1 MRLAWPLIGRSGEMA
16 SIEAALSASS
26 GSGVL
31 VCGPTGVGKSRL
43 VREALA
49 RAADRGWQ
57 TRWTAGTS
65 SAQAIPLGA
74 FTAWAPSGVGD
85 TVALLRGVLDALTAP
100 SPPAPVVI
108 GIDDIDL
115 FDDLSTFVVHQIV
128 QQRLAKVVI
137 TVRAGDAIPT
147 AVQEVLK
154 AGDFDRLELAPM
166 SAQDTAA
173 LVAAA
178 LDGRVDAV
186 TARQL
191 WELTRGNVF
200 YLQHIVE
207 QSVADGGLVLE
218 NGCWRWSGDPAVP
231 PGLADLIESRI
242 GALPEQ
248 VGDVVDVLSVG
259 EPLDLPVLARIT
271 DMAAIEE
278 AECRGLVTLEPAGG
292 AVEARVAHPLYGQ
305 VRRRRAPQS
314 RLRRLRGLV
323 AAELAAVPE
332 CDDVRV
338 VVRRATLELDSDR
351 AADTGL
357 LIRAA
362 HGAVWLGDLPL
373 ADRIAAAAER
383 AGTGPEPKLVR
394 GHALSWLGH
403 GGDADAVLAG
413 IETAGLPDRDRAR
426 LAFLRASNML
436 WALADPVRA
445 KQIIDAASDVTAPEA
460 RTYVDGFLTVYWF
473 AMDRPAEALLTAE
486 HLALRDIPVVGAELA
501 WALTHIAA
509 DAGHTSDAVAV
520 AEAGYEVAARSLD
533 APHMIFNIADA
544 HVSALLYAGQVSEA
558 RDVADRMRRQAA
570 SLPGVAPLLGAAVAG
585 RAALGAGDLETA
597 CRLLEQAVEGLSG
610 PHPIG
615 WGYRYRIPYATALA
629 IRGLTDDALAVLA
642 PLAENRREFRLLD
655 YERSLAEAWISAG
668 QGAVSEAICALQ
680 ATAVRC
686 REAGRFAE
694 EVMVLQ
700 IATQFGDRTAAQR
713 LGELASVVEG
723 PRVGL
728 ATRFASAAHA
738 DDAAELAVLAD
749 EFEQMGDRVGAVD
762 AAAHAARAYR
772 RHDRKGSALAY
783 SARADAL
790 ADACGGVRTVALR
803 QSSEKVPLTE
813 REIEIAMLIGEGLS
827 NRAVADRLTL
837 SPRTVE
843 SHIYRAMAKT
853 GTTSREEL
861 AALFPRR
868 KRPPTARRGR

>member
-1 MRLAWPLIGRSGEMA
+1 MA
-16 SIEAALSASS
+16 SLEAALSAPG

-31 VCGPTGVGKSRL
+31 VCGPTGMGKSRL

-49 RAADRGWQ
+49 AAGGRGWQ
-57 TRWTAGTS
+57 TRWTVGTS

-115 FDDLSTFVVHQIV
+115 FDDLSTFVVHQVV

-147 AVQEVLK
+147 AIQEILK

-166 SAQDTAA
+166 NAEDTAA
-173 LVAAA
+173 LVARA
-178 LDGRVDAV
+178 LGGRVDAV

-207 QSVADGGLVLE
+207 QSVDDGGLVLE
-218 NGCWRWSGDPAVP
+218 GGCWRWSGDPAVP

-271 DMAAIEE
+271 DMAAVEE
-278 AECRGLVTLEPAGG
+278 AESRGLVTLEPAGG
-292 AVEARVAHPLYGQ
+292 TIEVRVAHPLYGQ
-305 VRRRRAPQS
+305 VRRRRAPRS

-323 AAELAAVPE
+323 AAELAAAPE
-332 CDDVRV
+332 RDDVRV

-351 AADTGL
+351 RADPEL
-357 LIRAA
+357 LVRAA
-362 HGAVWLGDLPL
+362 RGAVWLGDLQL

-383 AGTGPEPKLVR
+383 AGAGLEPELVR

-403 GGDADAVLAG
+403 GEEADTVLAG
-413 IETAGLPDRDRAR
+413 VDTVGLSDRDRAR

-436 WALADPVRA
+436 WDLADPARA
-445 KQIIDAASDVTAPEA
+445 KEIIDGASGVTAPEA
-460 RTYVDGFLTVYWF
+460 RTYIDAFLTVYWF

-486 HLALRDIPVVGAELA
+486 NLALHDIPVVGAELA

-509 DAGHTSDAVAV
+509 DAGHTADAVAV
-520 AEAGYEVAARSLD
+520 AEAGYQVAARSLD

-544 HVSALLYAGQVSEA
+544 HVSALLFAGRVSEA
-558 RDVADRMRRQAA
+558 RDVADRMQRQAS

-585 RAALGAGDLETA
+585 RAALGAGDLLNA
-597 CRLLEQAVEGLSG
+597 CRLLEQAVEGLTG
-610 PHPIG
+610 PHPLG

-629 IRGLTDDALAVLA
+629 IRGLTDEAVTALA
-642 PLAENRREFRLLD
+642 PLADVRRGFRSLD
-655 YERSLAEAWISAG
+655 FERSLAQAWISAG
-668 QGAVSEAICALQ
+668 QGAVREAVCSLQ
-680 ATAVRC
+680 AVAARS

-700 IATQFGDRTAAQR
+700 IATQFGDRSAGPR
-713 LGELASVVEG
+713 LAELASLVEG
-723 PRVGL
+723 PRVEL
-728 ATRFASAAHA
+728 AGRLASAVH
-738 DDAAELAVLAD
+738 DDDGARLAALAD
-749 EFEQMGDRVGAVD
+749 EFERMGDRVGAVD

-772 RHDRKGSALAY
+772 RHDRKGSALGC

-790 ADACGGVRTVALR
+790 ADACGGLCTPALR
-803 QSSEKVPLTE
+803 QSTENVPLTE
-813 REIEIAMLIGEGLS
+813 RETEIAMLIGEGLS
-827 NRAVADRLTL
+827 NRGVAERLTL

-868 KRPPTARRGR
+868 KKSM

>member
-49 RAADRGWQ
+49 SAAARGWQ

-100 SPPAPVVI
+100 SEPAPVVI

-128 QQRLAKVVI
+128 QQRLAKVAI
-137 TVRAGDAIPT
+137 TVRAGDTIPT

-154 AGDFDRLELAPM
+154 AGEFDRLEPAPM
-166 SAQDTAA
+166 SAEDTAA

-178 LDGRVDAV
+178 LDGHVEAV

-200 YLQHIVE
+200 YLQHLVE
-207 QSVADGGLVLE
+207 QSVADGALIHKG
-218 NGCWRWSGDPAVP
+218 GCWRWSGDPAVP
-231 PGLADLIESRI
+231 LGLADLIESRI
-242 GALPEQ
+242 GDLPEQ

-278 AECRGLVTLEPAGG
+278 AESRGLVTLEPAGG
-292 AVEARVAHPLYGQ
+292 AIEARVAHPLYGQ
-305 VRRRRAPQS
+305 VRRHRAPRS

-323 AAELAAVPE
+323 AAELAAIPE
-332 CDDVRV
+332 CDDVRM
-338 VVRRATLELDSDR
+338 VVRRATLELDSDCAPDPR
-351 AADTGL
+351 L
-357 LIRAA
+357 LVRAA
-362 HGAVWLGDLPL
+362 HGAVWLGDLQL

-383 AGTGPEPKLVR
+383 AGAELEPKLVR
-394 GHALSWLGH
+394 GHALSWLGR
-403 GGDADAVLAG
+403 GEEAEAVLAG
-413 IETAGLPDRDRAR
+413 IDTAGLPDRDRAR

-436 WALADPVRA
+436 WDLADPAQA
-445 KQIIDAASDVTAPEA
+445 KEIIDDASHVTAPEA
-460 RTYVDGFLTVYWF
+460 RTYIDAFLTVYWF
-473 AMDRPAEALLTAE
+473 AMDRPAEALLTAGN
-486 HLALRDIPVVGAELA
+486 LALRDIPVVGAELA
-501 WALTHIAA
+501 WALAHIAA
-509 DAGHTSDAVAV
+509 DAGHISDAVAV
-520 AEAGYEVAARSLD
+520 AETGYAVAAHSLD

-544 HVSALLYAGQVSEA
+544 HVSALLFAGRVDEA

-585 RAALGAGDLETA
+585 RAALGAGDLGTA
-597 CRLLEQAVEGLSG
+597 CLLLGQAVEGLSG
-610 PHPIG
+610 PHPVG
-615 WGYRYRIPYATALA
+615 WGYRYRMPYATALA
-629 IRGLTDDALAVLA
+629 IRGLTDDAVAALA
-642 PLAENRREFRLLD
+642 PLADTQRGFRSLD
-655 YERSLAEAWISAG
+655 FERSLAEAWISAA
-668 QGAVSEAICALQ
+668 QGAVSEAVCSLQ
-680 ATAVRC
+680 ATAARC
-686 REAGRFAE
+686 RKAGRYAE

-713 LGELASVVEG
+713 LGELVSVVEG
-723 PRVGL
+723 PRVAL
-728 ATRFASAAHA
+728 ASRFASAIHA
-738 DDAAELAVLAD
+738 DDAAQLATLAD
-749 EFEQMGDRVGAVD
+749 EFERMGDRVGAVD
-762 AAAHAARAYR
+762 AAAHAARVYR

-790 ADACGGVRTVALR
+790 ADACGGIRTVALR
-803 QSSEKVPLTE
+803 QSAEKVPLTE
-813 REIEIAMLIGEGLS
+813 RETEIAMLVGEGLS
-827 NRAVADRLTL
+827 NRAVAERLTL

-853 GTTSREEL
+853 GAASREEL
-861 AALFPRR
+861 AALFKWR
-868 KRPPTARRGR
+868 KRG

>member
-1 MRLAWPLIGRSGEMA
+1 MA
-16 SIEAALSASS
+16 SIETALSAS
-26 GSGVL
+26 GASGVL

-49 RAADRGWQ
+49 GAAGHGWQ

-115 FDDLSTFVVHQIV
+115 FDDLSVFVVHQVV
-128 QQRLAKVVI
+128 QQRLAKVLI

-147 AVQEVLK
+147 AIQEIFK
-154 AGDFDRLELAPM
+154 AGDFDRLDLAPM
-166 SAQDTAA
+166 SAEDTAA
-173 LVAAA
+173 VVARA
-178 LDGRVDAV
+178 LDGRVDPV

-218 NGCWRWSGDPAVP
+218 GGCWRWSGGPAVP
-231 PGLADLIESRI
+231 PGLSDLIESRI

-259 EPLDLPVLARIT
+259 EPLDLSVLARIT
-271 DMAAIEE
+271 DMAAVEE
-278 AECRGLVTLEPAGG
+278 AESRGLVTLEPAGG
-292 AVEARVAHPLYGQ
+292 AIEVRVAHPLYGQ
-305 VRRRRAPQS
+305 VRQRRAPRS

-323 AAELAAVPE
+323 AAELAALTDS
-332 CDDVRV
+332 DDVRM

-351 AADTGL
+351 QADPGL

-362 HGAVWLGDLPL
+362 HGAVWLGDLQL

-383 AGTGPEPKLVR
+383 AGAGLEPKLVR

-403 GGDADAVLAG
+403 GEDADAVLAG
-413 IETAGLPDRDRAR
+413 VDTAGLSDRDRAR

-436 WALADPVRA
+436 WDLADPARA
-445 KQIIDAASDVTAPEA
+445 KEIVDGVGPVAAPDARIYIDA
-460 RTYVDGFLTVYWF
+460 FLTVYWF
-473 AMDRPAEALLTAE
+473 AMDRPAEALRTAE
-486 HLALRDIPVVGAELA
+486 NLALRDIPVVGAELA
-501 WALTHIAA
+501 WALAHIAA
-509 DAGHTSDAVAV
+509 DAGRASDAVAV
-520 AEAGYEVAARSLD
+520 AETGYEVAARSLD

-544 HVSALLYAGQVSEA
+544 HVSALLFAGRVSEA
-558 RDVADRMRRQAA
+558 RDVADRMQRQAA

-585 RAALGAGDLETA
+585 RAALGAGDLLNA

-610 PHPIG
+610 PHPLG

-629 IRGLTDDALAVLA
+629 IRGLTAEAVDALA
-642 PLAENRREFRLLD
+642 PLADVQRGFRSLE
-655 YERSLAEAWISAG
+655 YERSIARAWISAG
-668 QGAVSEAICALQ
+668 QGAVSEALSCLQ
-680 ATAVRC
+680 ATAVSC

-700 IATQFGDRTAAQR
+700 TATQFGDRTAGPR
-713 LGELASVVEG
+713 LAELASVVEG

-728 ATRFASAAHA
+728 AGRLAAAVHT
-738 DDAAELAVLAD
+738 DDAAQLASLAD
-749 EFEQMGDRVGAVD
+749 EFERTGDRVGAID

-772 RHDRKGSALAY
+772 RRDRKGSALVC
-783 SARADAL
+783 STRAHAL

-803 QSSEKVPLTE
+803 QGSENVPLTE
-813 REIEIAMLIGEGLS
+813 RETEIAMLVGEDLS
-827 NRAVADRLTL
+827 NRGIAERLTL

-868 KRPPTARRGR
+868 DGGPAPRRRA

>member
-1 MRLAWPLIGRSGEMA
+1 MA
-16 SIEAALSASS
+16 SIEAALSASG

-49 RAADRGWQ
+49 GAARRGWQ

-115 FDDLSTFVVHQIV
+115 FDDLSVFVVHQVV
-128 QQRLAKVVI
+128 QQRLAKVLV

-147 AVQEVLK
+147 AIQEIFK
-154 AGDFDRLELAPM
+154 AGEFDRLELAPM
-166 SAQDTAA
+166 SPEDTAA
-173 LVAAA
+173 VVARA
-178 LDGRVDAV
+178 LGGRVDAV

-218 NGCWRWSGDPAVP
+218 GGCWRWSGGPAVP

-242 GALPEQ
+242 GELPEQ

-259 EPLDLPVLARIT
+259 EPLDLSVLSRVA
-271 DMAAIEE
+271 DMAAVEE
-278 AECRGLVTLEPAGG
+278 AESRGLVTLEPAGG
-292 AVEARVAHPLYGQ
+292 AIEVRVAHPLYGQ
-305 VRRRRAPQS
+305 VRQRRAPRS

-323 AAELAAVPE
+323 AAELAALPE
-332 CDDVRV
+332 CDDVRI

-351 AADTGL
+351 PADPGL
-357 LIRAA
+357 LVRAA
-362 HGAVWLGDLPL
+362 HGAVWLGDLQL
-373 ADRIAAAAER
+373 ADRIAIAAEH
-383 AGTGPEPKLVR
+383 AGAGLEPKLVR

-403 GGDADAVLAG
+403 GEVADAVLAG
-413 IETAGLPDRDRAR
+413 VDTAGLADRDRAR

-436 WALADPVRA
+436 WDLADPARA
-445 KQIIDAASDVTAPEA
+445 KEIIDGVGPVATPDA
-460 RTYVDGFLTVYWF
+460 RTYVDAFLTVYWF
-473 AMDRPAEALLTAE
+473 AMDRPAEALRTGE
-486 HLALRDIPVVGAELA
+486 NLALRDIPVVGAELA

-520 AEAGYEVAARSLD
+520 AETGYEVAARSLD

-544 HVSALLYAGQVSEA
+544 HVSALLFAGRVSEA
-558 RDVADRMRRQAA
+558 RDVADRMQRQAA

-585 RAALGAGDLETA
+585 RAALGAGDLLNA
-597 CRLLEQAVEGLSG
+597 CRLLGQAVEGLTG
-610 PHPIG
+610 PHPLG

-629 IRGLTDDALAVLA
+629 IRGLTDEAVAALA
-642 PLAENRREFRLLD
+642 PLADIRRGFRSLD
-655 YERSLAEAWISAG
+655 CERSLAQAWISAG
-668 QGAVSEAICALQ
+668 QGVVSEALSSLQ
-680 ATAVRC
+680 ATAARC
-686 REAGRFAE
+686 RDAGRFAE

-700 IATQFGDRTAAQR
+700 TATQFGDRTAGPR
-713 LGELASVVEG
+713 LAELTSLVEG

-728 ATRFASAAHA
+728 AARLAAALHA
-738 DDAAELAVLAD
+738 DDAAELVALTD
-749 EFEQMGDRVGAVD
+749 EFERIGDRVGAVD

-772 RHDRKGSALAY
+772 RRDKKGSAL
-783 SARADAL
+783 SCSNRAHAL
-790 ADACGGVRTVALR
+790 ADACGGARTVALR
-803 QSSEKVPLTE
+803 QNSENVPLTE
-813 REIEIAMLIGEGLS
+813 REIEIAMLIGEGLG
-827 NRAVADRLTL
+827 NRGIAERLTL
-837 SPRTVE
+837 STRTVE

-868 KRPPTARRGR
+868 RDSRSRRSEGA